1 MEAQIPTLL
10 RVYYVFFFLVLGP
23 KTLPSVPFRRRSGRC
38 REALKEAEF
47 LASPSSSRESLKSVP
62 GTTEGEKKKKT
73 EIPPRNTRVFNK
85 ALEVSVKATVD
96 YLS

>member
-1 MEAQIPTLL
+1 MFMIFKKRL
-10 RVYYVFFFLVLGP
+10 FFFLVLGP
-23 KTLPSVPFRRRSGRC
+23 KTLPFVPFRRRSGRC

-62 GTTEGEKKKKT
+62 GTTEGEKKKKKN
-73 EIPPRNTRVFNK
+73 PRNTCVFNK